1 MTVRVKICGLR
12 SRAEVEA
19 ATDAGASYVG
29 MVFYPPSPRHLT
41 LADARWVAGGVPAGV
56 ARVALTVNA
65 SDEELDRLVET
76 VPLDMLQ
83 LHGREPPE
91 RVAAVRARFGLPVMK
106 AIGVAV
112 AADLGQIDAYARAAD
127 QLLVDARPSPDATR
141 PGGNGLAFDWRLL
154 EGRNWPLPWMLAGGL
169 TPENVAAAV
178 QLTGADAGRRVL
190 GRRDAARAT
199 RIRSGSAPS
208 WPRRWRPTRRRR
220 RSADRDA
227 DAAPRRWPER
237 GARRRDRDGGAR

>member
-1 MTVRVKICGLR
+1 MAVRVKICGLR

-19 ATDAGASYVG
+19 AAEAGASYVG
-29 MVFYPPSPRHLT
+29 MVFYPPSPRHLS

-65 SDEELDRLVET
+65 DDEALDRLVET

-91 RVAAVRARFGLPVMK
+91 RVAEVRARFGLPVMK

-112 AADLGQIDAYARAAD
+112 PADLAQIEAYAGVAD
-127 QLLVDARPSPDATR
+127 QLLVDARPGPNAGR

-154 EGRNWPLPWMLAGGL
+154 EGRAWPLPWMLAGGL

-178 QLTGADAGRRVL
+178 ELTGATQVDVSSGVEFAPGYKDPARVRAFVAAAVAGS
-190 GRRDAARAT
+190 RAPV
-199 RIRSGSAPS
+199 G
-208 WPRRWRPTRRRR
+208 
-220 RSADRDA
+220 
-227 DAAPRRWPER
+227 
-237 GARRRDRDGGAR
+237 